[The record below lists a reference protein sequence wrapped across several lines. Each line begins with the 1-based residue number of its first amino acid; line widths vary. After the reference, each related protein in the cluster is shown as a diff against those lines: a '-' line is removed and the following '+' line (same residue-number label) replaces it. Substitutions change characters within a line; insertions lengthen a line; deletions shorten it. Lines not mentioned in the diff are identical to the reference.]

1 MKRLGRTIG
10 LASELGLAMGL
21 TASGF
26 VVVGLLLGRWV
37 DARLGTRPVATLVS
51 LVAGAIIGQIAIY
64 RLAMRS
70 TRRLSTL
77 GDGDETVARIS
88 TSFGKAAQV
97 LGLMLLPVVVGLG
110 LGLVADALLGTGARL
125 TVALPILGSVV
136 GLFLSVRAARKGGPS
151 LSKR

>member
-37 DARLGTRPVATLVS
+37 DARLGTRPVATLIS
-51 LVAGAIIGQIAIY
+51 LVVGAIIGQIAIY

-77 GDGDETVARIS
+77 GDGDEAAARIS
-88 TSFGKAAQV
+88 TSFGKAAHI

-110 LGLVADALLGTGARL
+110 LGLVVDALLGSGARF

-136 GLFLSVRAARKGGPS
+136 GLFVSVRVARRGDPS